1 MTAARNAAT
10 KAGTALDVE
19 AVRAQ
24 FPILSTTMRGKPLA
38 YLDNANSTQKPL
50 PVLDAERGFYETRYA
65 NIHRGVYHLSQQATD
80 LYDAA
85 REKVRTLLHAKH
97 ASEIVFVRGT
107 TEAMNLVAHG
117 LSSLLLDAGD
127 EVVITT
133 LEHHSGIVPWQLACQ
148 RVGAALRVLP
158 MTDDGALRLDEAEKI
173 LSGPRVRILSAIHV
187 SNALGNVLPVEDL
200 IAMARRR
207 GIAVV
212 LDGAQAV
219 PHMPVDVR
227 ALDCDF
233 YCFSGHKIYGPTG
246 IGALYGK
253 SEWLERLPPWQ
264 GGGDMI
270 RSVTFEKTTYNEV
283 PYKFEAGT
291 PNIAGAI
298 GLGAA
303 IDFLGSVGFERIE
316 AHERDLLDHA
326 IASISLIP
334 EVRVLGGTRGKRGVV
349 SFVVDGIHPHDVGTV
364 LDLEGV
370 AVRAG
375 HHCAQ
380 PLMERLGVPATVR
393 ASFGVYNTREE
404 VDRLSDAIR
413 KAAEVFR

>member
-1 MTAARNAAT
+1 MAVARGPGA
-10 KAGTALDVE
+10 E
-19 AVRAQ
+19 AREGWNVAHVRAQ

-50 PVLDAERGFYETRYA
+50 TVLEAERTFYETQYA
-65 NIHRGVYHLSQQATD
+65 NIHRGVYHLSQQATE
-80 LYDAA
+80 LYDGA
-85 REKVRTLLHAKH
+85 RERVRSLLHARK

-107 TEAMNLVAHG
+107 TEAMNLVAHC
-117 LSSLLLDAGD
+117 LSSLLLTPGD
-127 EVVITT
+127 EVVITA
-133 LEHHSGIVPWQLACQ
+133 LEHHSGIVPWQMACA
-148 RVGAALRVLP
+148 RTGARLRVIP
-158 MTDDGALRLDEAEKI
+158 MTDDGDLRMDEADR
-173 LSGPRVRILSAIHV
+173 LLGPKAKILSAIHV
-187 SNALGNVLPVEDL
+187 SNALGNVLPLARLV
-200 IAMARRR
+200 AMARER
-207 GIAVV
+207 GIPSVV
-212 LDGAQAV
+212 DGAQAV
-219 PHMPVDVR
+219 PHMPVDVQT
-227 ALDCDF
+227 LGCDF
-233 YCFSGHKIYGPTG
+233 YCFSGHKMYGPTG
-246 IGALYGK
+246 IGALYGR

-270 RSVTFEKTTYNEV
+270 QSVTFEKTTYNEV

-291 PNIAGAI
+291 PNLAGAI
-298 GLGAA
+298 GLAAA
-303 IDFLGSVGFERIE
+303 IDFVESIGFDRIE

-334 EVRVLGGTRGKRGVV
+334 EARVLGGTRKKLGAV
-349 SFVVDGIHPHDVGTV
+349 SFVMDGIHPHDVGTV

-404 VDRLSDAIR
+404 VDRLSAALR

>member
-1 MTAARNAAT
+1 MGPARNAT
-10 KAGTALDVE
+10 GKTTSALDVE

-38 YLDNANSTQKPL
+38 YLDNANSTQKPVA
-50 PVLDAERGFYETRYA
+50 VLDAERAFYETRYA
-65 NIHRGVYHLSQQATD
+65 NIHRGVYHLSQRATES
-80 LYDAA
+80 YDAA
-85 REKVRTLLHAKH
+85 REKVRDFLNAG
-97 ASEIVFVRGT
+97 SSGEIVFVRGT

-117 LSSLLLDAGD
+117 LSTLLLGPGD
-127 EVVITT
+127 DVVITA
-133 LEHHSGIVPWQLACQ
+133 LEHHSGIVPWQMACQ
-148 RVGAALRVLP
+148 RTGARLRVIP
-158 MTDDGALRLDEAEKI
+158 MTDDGEIRLDEAER
-173 LSGPRVRILSAIHV
+173 LLGSSARILSVIHV
-187 SNALGNVLPVEDL
+187 SNALGNVLPVAEL
-200 IAMARRR
+200 IAMARKR
-207 GIAVV
+207 GIPVV
-212 LDGAQAV
+212 VDGAQSA

-227 ALDCDF
+227 ALECDF
-233 YCFSGHKIYGPTG
+233 YCFSGHKVYGPTG
-246 IGALYGK
+246 IGALYGRRA
-253 SEWLERLPPWQ
+253 WLDRLPPWQ

-270 RSVTFEKTTYNEV
+270 RSVSFEKTTYEDL

-303 IDFLGSVGFERIE
+303 IDFVRSLGFDRIE

-326 IASISLIP
+326 VASISLIP
-334 EVRVLGGTRGKRGVV
+334 EARVLGGTRRKLGAI
-349 SFVVDGIHPHDVGTV
+349 SFVMDGIHPHDVGTV

-380 PLMERLGVPATVR
+380 PLMDRLGVPATVR

-404 VDRLSDAIR
+404 VDRLSAALR